1 MSFIKIDSVT
11 HTIFNLAKLLPPR
24 VHSQVMSSEI
34 CNNLTEWFKEHNG
47 KIDPALSLQKDDR
60 NGYHF
65 RSIRDVPASLDQN
78 GTPICRCPLN
88 LTLSYLNV
96 KIPAPPGIPDCSNES
111 VVSKIIDRI
120 SPQNAGYIFLV
131 EQRLKGK
138 QSFWWPYI
146 DALPKEKELSTPLWF
161 EEADL
166 KWLLGTN
173 MHSSADNQS
182 KSAVEHRRQMWK
194 DEWEK
199 GVNALKVAGV
209 DVGGFTW

>member
-1 MSFIKIDSVT
+1 MSTETCD
-11 HTIFNLAKLLPPR
+11 
-24 VHSQVMSSEI
+24 
-34 CNNLTEWFKEHNG
+34 NLTEWFKAHNG

-65 RSIRDVPASLDQN
+65 RTSVRDLPASPDQN
-78 GTPICRCPLN
+78 GTPVCECPLN

-96 KIPAPPGIPDCSNES
+96 KIPAPPGIRDCSNES

-120 SPQNAGYIFLV
+120 SSQTAGYIFLV
-131 EQRLKGK
+131 EQRLKEK

-173 MHSSADNQS
+173 MHFSVDGQN
-182 KSAVEHRRQMWK
+182 KSAVEQRSQMWR
-194 DEWEK
+194 DEWK
-199 GVNALKVAGV
+199 TSIDALKATGA

>member
-1 MSFIKIDSVT
+1 MSTKTCD
-11 HTIFNLAKLLPPR
+11 NL
-24 VHSQVMSSEI
+24 I
-34 CNNLTEWFKEHNG
+34 EWFKAHNG
-47 KIDPALSLQKDDR
+47 KIDPALSLQKDDQ

-65 RSIRDVPASLDQN
+65 RTSVGDLPASPDQN

-96 KIPAPPGIPDCSNES
+96 KIPTPPGIRDCSNES

-120 SPQNAGYIFLV
+120 SPQTAGYIFLI

-138 QSFWWPYI
+138 QSFWWPYV

-173 MHSSADNQS
+173 MHSSVDGQS
-182 KSAVEHRRQMWK
+182 KSAVEQRRQMWR
-194 DEWEK
+194 DDWE
-199 GVNALKVAGV
+199 NSIDALKATGT
-209 DVGGFTW
+209 DVSGFTW